1 MIKMNGVDTA
11 GSPKE
16 FLSHTLLEVQTQ
28 PQIMQHV
35 LYEGDL
41 MAGSSDA
48 PGSISIPK
56 SDTVILGDQMTSAQM
71 VGVGGAAPTLMCN
84 TGPTSNTQGPGLL
97 QTTLD
102 SMPVLQTMLIGQARG
117 VEGGVEVNGFVTD
130 KYELS
135 ADNLTEGGEEMVS
148 AFIYVARDGG
158 FITRYEEQLQTKM
171 ATFGFDPNQ
180 VTQGTITADY
190 FLVEDGSLDIA
201 VPAEC
206 NK

>member
-1 MIKMNGVDTA
+1 
-11 GSPKE
+11 
-16 FLSHTLLEVQTQ
+16 LEIQTQ

-35 LYEGDL
+35 LYEGDM

-48 PGSISIPK
+48 PGSISIPS

-84 TGPTSNTQGPGLL
+84 TGSTSNTQGPGLL
-97 QTTLD
+97 ESTLD
-102 SMPVLQTMLIGQARG
+102 SMPRLQTMLTGQARG
-117 VEGGVEVNGFVTD
+117 VESGVEVNGYLTD

-135 ADNLTEGGEEMVS
+135 ADNFTEGGDEMVS
-148 AFIYVARDGG
+148 AFVYVARDGG
-158 FITRYEEQLQTKM
+158 FITRFEEQLQAKM
-171 ATFGFDPNQ
+171 PSFGFDPNQ
-180 VTQGTITADY
+180 VTEGTMTADY

-201 VPAEC
+201 VPSEC